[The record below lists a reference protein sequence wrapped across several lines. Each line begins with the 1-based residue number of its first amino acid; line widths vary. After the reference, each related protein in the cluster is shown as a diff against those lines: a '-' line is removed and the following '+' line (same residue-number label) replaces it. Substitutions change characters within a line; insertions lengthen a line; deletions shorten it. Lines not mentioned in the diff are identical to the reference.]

1 MGDSDEEV
9 QILRTDPGGRGVAG
23 GDAVSAGA
31 RPPLAVG
38 GSGSLRVNTIA
49 QRSAVPKKARERPDV
64 VLGED
69 DSLWSCSG
77 VPAACAWPC
86 HVAVKSDCGLGW
98 SCASCN
104 DNATVAGQGSSMA
117 DSVIT
122 ADHPRRPSILEFC
135 GKIVAV
141 SRLPA
146 GSRMRPVIRVMR
158 SPAARH
164 CGSRA
169 STAVSADSS
178 KPGMAPSSSPRCS
191 GTCSRTQPRADGS
204 TVSSDLL

>member
-31 RPPLAVG
+31 RPPLTVG
-38 GSGSLRVNTIA
+38 GSGSLRANKIA
-49 QRSAVPKKARERPDV
+49 QRSAVPKKTRERPDV

-77 VPAACAWPC
+77 VPAGCAWPC
-86 HVAVKSDCGLGW
+86 HVAVKSVCGLGW

-104 DNATVAGQGSSMA
+104 DHATVAGQGSSMA

-122 ADHPRRPSILEFC
+122 ADHPRRPSISGFC
-135 GKIVAV
+135 GKGDAV

-146 GSRMRPVIRVMR
+146 GSRMPPVIRVMR
-158 SPAARH
+158 SPAAFVDRMRRLRRLSPLRPARVFATPA
-164 CGSRA
+164 CAMAQRNDPRGSHA
-169 STAVSADSS
+169 S
-178 KPGMAPSSSPRCS
+178 
-191 GTCSRTQPRADGS
+191 CSRH
-204 TVSSDLL
+204 